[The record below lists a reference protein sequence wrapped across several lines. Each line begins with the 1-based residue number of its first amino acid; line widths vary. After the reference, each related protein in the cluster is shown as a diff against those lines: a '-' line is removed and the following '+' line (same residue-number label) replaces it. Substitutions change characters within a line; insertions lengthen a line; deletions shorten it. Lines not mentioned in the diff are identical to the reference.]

1 MQVILLKDIE
11 KLGKRGESLNVRDG
25 FGRNF
30 LIPRQLAISATPE
43 NLKRSEIEKKLEAG
57 RKARKRE
64 DAGKLAE
71 TLAALNLHF
80 EVKAGE
86 KNKVFGS
93 VTTQDIAKA
102 LAQKGISVDK
112 KQFRLTEPLRTLG
125 KHSVAIDLAPEVKV
139 TLQIEIVKK
148 S

>member
-1 MQVILLKDIE
+1 MQVILLKDVE

-25 FGRNF
+25 YGRNF
-30 LIPRQLAISATPE
+30 LIPLQLAVSATPE
-43 NLKRSEIEKKLEAG
+43 NLKRTEIEKKLEAG
-57 RKARKRE
+57 RKARNRE

-71 TLAALNLHF
+71 TLAALNLRF
-80 EVKAGE
+80 EVTAGE

-93 VTTQDIAKA
+93 ITTQDLAKA

-125 KHSVAIDLAPEVKV
+125 KHSVAIDLAPEVKA

-148 S
+148 L

>member
-1 MQVILLKDIE
+1 MQVILLKDVE

-25 FGRNF
+25 YGRNF
-30 LIPRQLAISATPE
+30 LIPLQLAVSATPE
-43 NLKRSEIEKKLEAG
+43 NLKRTEIEKKLEAG
-57 RKARKRE
+57 RKARNRE

-71 TLAALNLHF
+71 TLAALNLRF
-80 EVKAGE
+80 EVTAGE

-93 VTTQDIAKA
+93 ITTQDLAKA

-112 KQFRLTEPLRTLG
+112 KLFRLTEPLRTLG
-125 KHSVAIDLAPEVKV
+125 KHSVTVDLASEVKA